1 MSITLSLNLQ
11 WLKSQCVECNQKKG
25 FLETVEKCAI
35 SDPGKIPSIAELIL
49 MLNET
54 ETTIPKI
61 HPVVRERREDTKS
74 SLYQV
79 YEHSTDCLQLHRICL
94 VHFFLILYMLRLI
107 PIHNMML

>member
-1 MSITLSLNLQ
+1 MFELLQ
-11 WLKSQCVECNQKKG
+11 WLVESLCANCKQKKRC
-25 FLETVEKCAI
+25 LEIAKMCAN
-35 SDPGKIPSIAELIL
+35 SDPHRRPTMAEVII